1 MGNVLIDES
10 RCESQRRLVF
20 FIHSNLF
27 IILVRSLSDD
37 CTYRKLGERR
47 NPYRIKDY
55 VFKLPTLLF
64 KAFS

>member
-10 RCESQRRLVF
+10 RCKSQRRLVF

-55 VFKLPTLLF
+55 VF
-64 KAFS
+64 